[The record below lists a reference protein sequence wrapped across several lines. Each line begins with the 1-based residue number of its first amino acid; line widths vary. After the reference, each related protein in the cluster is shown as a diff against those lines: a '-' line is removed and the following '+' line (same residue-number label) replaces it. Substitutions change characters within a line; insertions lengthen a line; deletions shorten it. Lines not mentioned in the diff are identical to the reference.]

1 MYGKRGKMVSKSDL
15 NGDLCENDENIKS
28 EKNCEAKEAAEVL
41 ISKNA
46 EM

>member
-1 MYGKRGKMVSKSDL
+1 MYVKRGKMVSKSDL

-28 EKNCEAKEAAEVL
+28 EKNCEAKEAEVL